1 MAGIS
6 DLFSDKQIDEFK
18 EAFTLFDG
26 NKDGTVF
33 LAQVEGV
40 LKALGIH
47 ANETDLRVIVLSF
60 YCKFKMLIIK
70 RLMMEADGDDSGTI
84 DFPEFLSLMALVV
97 LHNFRILIFE
107 SCVGCWK

>member
-40 LKALGIH
+40 FKALGIH
-47 ANETDLRVIVLSF
+47 ANEAELRV
-60 YCKFKMLIIK
+60 
-70 RLMMEADGDDSGTI
+70 
-84 DFPEFLSLMALVV
+84 
-97 LHNFRILIFE
+97 N
-107 SCVGCWK
+107 